1 MQTVPNR
8 RQPVTSNRV
17 ALEPPMIEIAPFLLA
32 GIFLVALILMN
43 QEAHPTN
50 HGIANILLCLGGLL
64 FLGLISMNR
73 FLQTRW
79 SDAHLGAPNWI
90 GLGLT
95 LLLGVASAHV
105 IYVWVY
111 PDFPLQIRLAIDAVT
126 LCLAASLLV
135 RAVLRQ
141 RREDRL

>member
-8 RQPVTSNRV
+8 RQPVTSILAPPTIKI
-17 ALEPPMIEIAPFLLA
+17 ALVILA
-32 GIFLVALILMN
+32 GIFLVALTVINL
-43 QEAHPTN
+43 EAHPTN

-64 FLGLISMNR
+64 FLGLISVNR
-73 FLQTRW
+73 SWRTHW
-79 SDAHLGAPNWI
+79 SDAHLGAANWI

-95 LLLGVASAHV
+95 LLLGASAHI

-141 RREDRL
+141 RREDRQ

>member
-8 RQPVTSNRV
+8 RQPVTSTRT
-17 ALEPPMIEIAPFLLA
+17 PTIKIAPFILA
-32 GIFLVALILMN
+32 GIFLVALTVINL
-43 QEAHPTN
+43 EAHPTN

-64 FLGLISMNR
+64 FLGLISVNR
-73 FLQTRW
+73 SLRTRW
-79 SDAHLGAPNWI
+79 SDAHLGAANWI
-90 GLGLT
+90 GLRLT

-111 PDFPLQIRLAIDAVT
+111 PDFPFQIRLAIDAVT

-141 RREDRL
+141 RREDRQ

>member
-1 MQTVPNR
+1 VNR
-8 RQPVTSNRV
+8 SLR
-17 ALEPPMIEIAPFLLA
+17 
-32 GIFLVALILMN
+32 
-43 QEAHPTN
+43 
-50 HGIANILLCLGGLL
+50 
-64 FLGLISMNR
+64 
-73 FLQTRW
+73 TRW
-79 SDAHLGAPNWI
+79 SDAHLGAANWI

-141 RREDRL
+141 RREDRQ

>member
-17 ALEPPMIEIAPFLLA
+17 ALAPPMIKIALVILA
-32 GIFLVALILMN
+32 GIFLVALTVINL
-43 QEAHPTN
+43 EAHPTN

-64 FLGLISMNR
+64 LLGLISVNR
-73 FLQTRW
+73 SLRTRW
-79 SDAHLGAPNWI
+79 SDAHLGAANWI

-95 LLLGVASAHV
+95 LLLGVAVAHV
-105 IYVWVY
+105 IYIWVY
-111 PDFPLQIRLAIDAVT
+111 PDFPFQIRLAIDGVT

-141 RREDRL
+141 RREDRQ

>member
-1 MQTVPNR
+1 MINI
-8 RQPVTSNRV
+8 
-17 ALEPPMIEIAPFLLA
+17 ALFILA
-32 GIFLVALILMN
+32 GIFLVALTVINL
-43 QEAHPTN
+43 EAHPTN

-64 FLGLISMNR
+64 FGLISVNR
-73 FLQTRW
+73 SLRTRW
-79 SDAHLGAPNWI
+79 SDAHLGAANWI

-111 PDFPLQIRLAIDAVT
+111 PDFPLQIRLANDAVT

-141 RREDRL
+141 RREDRQ